1 MKQRERFIGT
11 WILVEFYIKK
21 VNNTRIY
28 PFGKKPNGILIYN
41 NDGYMSAVITGEN
54 QPSEVILDFKNSSA
68 EAQAL
73 AVNHISYCGSFE
85 VKEEIII
92 HQVQASLFPQWK
104 GSYLKRYYEFKEKNK
119 LILKTDP
126 LTLPKNNEV
135 VVLVWQR
142 CK

>member
-54 QPSEVILDFKNSSA
+54 QPNEVILDFKNSSA

-73 AVNHISYCGSFE
+73 AVNHISYGGSFE

-126 LTLPKNNEV
+126 LTLPQNNEV

>member
-119 LILKTDP
+119 LILKTNP